1 MTTQN
6 AMLHCAPGR
15 TDIALAANSGAY
27 NAGIAAGAA
36 LGGLILSLADVRAAI
51 LAGGLLTV
59 VACTVLL
66 VGGCMR
72 RLAVR

>member
-1 MTTQN
+1 MSGFRPS
-6 AMLHCAPGR
+6 AVGGL
-15 TDIALAANSGAY
+15 LAVF
-27 NAGIAAGAA
+27 
-36 LGGLILSLADVRAAI
+36 GGLILSLADVRTAF

-66 VGGCMR
+66 VRGRMR